1 MSRLTVGDLIAMDQL
16 GCAAVAGVAGLDRR
30 IVWAHTSELDP
41 WDWLGA
47 DELLMTAGLCVPPD
61 EPAQCTFVE
70 RLHEKG
76 LAGVIIGDDATA
88 PPLTAA
94 MLAVADRLGFP
105 ILRCSHT
112 TPFAAIGRTVAL
124 ASQSVQVSR
133 VARLSRLYE
142 HARSTSLAETSLLVR
157 LSRELR
163 YTLRVVDVE
172 YGTEVLPTDNALSDK
187 TICAL
192 AARVAG
198 TLDRLPAHLTL
209 MDGADYV
216 MTAHALPTHRK
227 CMLVMEGSPATDV
240 DAFALLHVRTL
251 IGVEVEKVTRE
262 REHAD
267 EAGEGLLRRIL
278 AGTDA
283 AEAVTPLLEQ
293 FDLAEPEWTVLSFGT
308 DFLPAARTITGDR
321 GVPHVTGTLDE
332 HAYMLIPTGRSPETI
347 DVLSGRT
354 RAMGVSPS
362 ATTIGQIS
370 DSARQAGW
378 ALDTAR
384 STGVPVTRY
393 STDAPLF
400 VPRTLTDA
408 RHATDAILGDLL
420 LYDRGHESHLVETLE
435 TFLTH
440 NRSWTVTAEQLGIH
454 RQSLAFRLRKIESVT
469 GRDLKASSDIAML
482 WLALRARAHASA
494 LTD

>member
-16 GCAAVAGVAGLDRR
+16 GCAAVAGVTGLDRR

-70 RLHEKG
+70 RLHDKG

-88 PPLTAA
+88 PPLTPA

-163 YTLRVVDVE
+163 YTLHVVDVE

-187 TICAL
+187 TIRVL
-192 AARVAG
+192 AARVAR
-198 TLDRLPAHLTL
+198 TLDRLPAHLMLT
-209 MDGADYV
+209 DGADYV

-267 EAGEGLLRRIL
+267 QAGEGLLRRIL

-321 GVPHVTGTLDE
+321 GVPNVTGTLDE

-384 STGVPVTRY
+384 STGVPVARY

-440 NRSWTVTAEQLGIH
+440 DRSWTETAEQLGIH
-454 RQSLAFRLRKIESVT
+454 RQSLAFRLGKIESVT
-469 GRDLKASSDIAML
+469 GRNLKASSDIAML

>member
-163 YTLRVVDVE
+163 YTLHVVDVE

-187 TICAL
+187 TIRAL

-469 GRDLKASSDIAML
+469 GRNLKASSDIAML

>member
-163 YTLRVVDVE
+163 YTLHVVDVE

-187 TICAL
+187 TIRAL

-209 MDGADYV
+209 MDGADCV

-440 NRSWTVTAEQLGIH
+440 NRSWTETAEQLGIH